1 MKLVDPHPGYV
12 NKYVRRGERFGKPSR
27 DNAQKKTV
35 PTDGIWR
42 GERFHRP
49 GLGLI

>member
-1 MKLVDPHPGYV
+1 MKLADLHTTYV
-12 NKYVRRGERFGKPSR
+12 NKYVQQGEHPDRLSS
-27 DNAQKKTV
+27 DNPQKKTV